1 MKIGEETS
9 DREYEKRA
17 VKEREIE
24 REKRVHTRSGKARKT
39 ARGEST
45 YKRTERMR
53 RETREKFFVRNNF
66 AT

>member
-24 REKRVHTRSGKARKT
+24 REKRVHTRSGKASGR
-39 ARGEST
+39 
-45 YKRTERMR
+45 R
-53 RETREKFFVRNNF
+53 REERARTRELRG
-66 AT
+66 

>member
-39 ARGEST
+39 HG
-45 YKRTERMR
+45 R
-53 RETREKFFVRNNF
+53 REHVQEN
-66 AT
+66 

>member
-17 VKEREIE
+17 VKEIE

-45 YKRTERMR
+45 
-53 RETREKFFVRNNF
+53 
-66 AT
+66 